1 MAYRTRYVY
10 SFDSPEGKEIE
21 ITIADNA
28 YSGNAKSR
36 PLGGAPTLR
45 MDSSGCVRGMSLE
58 IPAECQVADE
68 YADLYTSDPT
78 RFKVTL
84 SVNEAD
90 VWFGF
95 ISPEIYAAPWVDPP
109 YDVSLTATDGLGE
122 LKRHDYEARGRQS
135 LSGHLTFLLAKTG
148 LSLPVRLVSRLESD
162 ITARAYFLDETEVSL
177 DHMAGKTCYDVLQ
190 AILTGI
196 HATIRQQG
204 GRWLIIRE
212 TDVSDSMINPE
223 TVADTSGAS
232 YPIVPFGSMRSE
244 PVWPVGRLTSEIVP
258 ARKATVIECANESSG
273 NLLPD
278 GDMSA
283 GTWSGTGTH
292 DSDNDWYRLY
302 AGEYIYR
309 NADLPYMVSGS
320 SAPDLTL
327 EIKARQ
333 TDAAAR
339 HKAWVRVKAYGQRIN
354 ASTMATY
361 YLADDSIDSP
371 GELYW
376 SDTEKHLTRELK
388 EATTADVYDTLRT
401 DVPFAALKSNY
412 LGTISYLEIRVE
424 AEDGTVIVKSADL
437 NSLTPYDGV
446 RTVVSMGNGARG
458 ADSAVDVEFADTYG
472 YNMGLSWASN
482 ALWANH
488 QSVLLIE
495 EFSSDRI
502 TSCRTGQFIGQDY
515 ALSVALPRLAVK
527 GVLHLPADTLPPVFA
542 SNDGID
548 FIVDEFSYDLKEDEV
563 DISMV
568 SLPAATITVVSIEQT
583 RTVSGGG
590 GSSSGSGSGGS
601 GGGGGGGATTL
612 AALTDV
618 DLATAPPVNG
628 QALTYNGTT
637 GLWVPGAA
645 GSGSRNVF
653 YGTCPTAL
661 ATPVK
666 VVTATG
672 FGASD
677 LTEGTVLHILFAN
690 SNSDP
695 QPMLDVN
702 GTGVHYV
709 WHNQTPQYMWS
720 NNTIASF
727 VFENDGWRLFGNYAY
742 TNRYGKVMLVT
753 TIAGLIA
760 NKATQN
766 RLAITPNLAY
776 SLYVKTL
783 AAPSVK
789 IVRGYN
795 VQQHA
800 TEYIVAS
807 HPMATYSTGFTGS
820 FVLMYF
826 CKRRRRR
833 VSPRYSTARLA
844 KIKEGWGE
852 ARGELATDTPLTWAA
867 GHFLYLDTLREAVV
881 KKYVFD
887 GESRVTSLAGFYNG
901 NDPAFGIY
909 HPASHRGNK
918 KRTRLFGIAWR
929 TLNPEYVAPEGETE
943 TTRVDLNGNPKYI
956 YSGVTPLK
964 AFINETN
971 DGRVMGF
978 RVMSG

>member
-10 SFDSPEGKEIE
+10 RFDSPEGKEIE

-28 YSGNAKSR
+28 YTGSAKSR

-58 IPAECQVADE
+58 IPAECQEADE

-84 SVNEAD
+84 SVNDAD

-148 LSLPVRLVSRLESD
+148 LSLPVRFISRLESD
-162 ITARAYFLDETEVSL
+162 ITARAYFLDETEISL

-212 TDVSDSMINPE
+212 TDVSDSMTNPE
-223 TVADTSGAS
+223 TVLDTSGSS
-232 YPIVPFGSMRSE
+232 YAILPFGSMRSE
-244 PVWPVGRLTSEIVP
+244 PVWPVGRLTSEVVP

-278 GDMSA
+278 GDMAA

-401 DVPFAALKSNY
+401 DIPFATLKSNY

-458 ADSAVDVEFADTYG
+458 ADSAVNVEFADTYG

-488 QSVLLIE
+488 GQSVLLIE
-495 EFSSDRI
+495 KLSSDRI

-542 SNDGID
+542 SNDGIE
-548 FIVDEFSYDLKEDEV
+548 FIVDEFTYDLKEDEV

-568 SLPAATITVVSIEQT
+568 SLPAASITVVSIEQT
-583 RTVSGGG
+583 RTVSGG

-637 GLWVPGAA
+637 GLWAPGAA
-645 GSGSRNVF
+645 GSGRRNVF

-677 LTEGTVLHILFAN
+677 LTEGTVLHILFTN

-753 TIAGLIA
+753 TVSGMIA

-766 RLAITPNLAY
+766 RLAITPNLSY
-776 SLYVKTL
+776 QLYVKSL
-783 AAPSVK
+783 AAPRVR

-795 VQQHA
+795 VQQQA

-807 HPMATYSTGFTGS
+807 HPMATYSTGFTGT

-852 ARGELATDTPLTWAA
+852 ARGELATDTPLTWA
-867 GHFLYLDTLREAVV
+867 GNRFLYLDTLREAVV

-887 GESRVTSLAGFYNG
+887 GENRVTSLAGFYNG
-901 NDPAFGIY
+901 NDPTFGIY
-909 HPASHRGNK
+909 HSTSVRGDR

-929 TLNPEYVAPEGETE
+929 MLNPEYVAPEGETE

-978 RVMSG
+978 RVMRG

>member
-1 MAYRTRYVY
+1 MAYRTRYIY
-10 SFDSPEGKEIE
+10 RYDSPEGKEIE

-28 YSGNAKSR
+28 YTGSAKSR

-58 IPAECQVADE
+58 IPAECQEADE

-148 LSLPVRLVSRLESD
+148 LSLPVRFISRLESD
-162 ITARAYFLDETEVSL
+162 ITPRAYFLDETEVSL
-177 DHMAGKTCYDVLQ
+177 DHMTGKTCYDVLQ

-212 TDVSDSMINPE
+212 TDVSDSMTNPE
-223 TVADTSGAS
+223 TVLDTSGSS
-232 YPIVPFGSMRSE
+232 YAILPFGSMRSE

-258 ARKATVIECANESSG
+258 ARKATVTECANESAG
-273 NLLPD
+273 NLLSD
-278 GDMSA
+278 SG
-283 GTWSGTGTH
+283 WSGTASYDTQGGWWEIET
-292 DSDNDWYRLY
+292 
-302 AGEYIYR
+302 GEYI
-309 NADLPYMVSGS
+309 AQSPAV
-320 SAPDLTL
+320 PDIPDYAGKELFRL
-327 EIKARQ
+327 VLKARQ
-333 TDAAAR
+333 ADTSAA
-339 HKAWVRVKAYGQRIN
+339 HNVKVRVKAHGEIYTIDDYGHIVHTGNYAYRYLSAYGDAYHTQWN
-354 ASTMATY
+354 NSEAWVTAQLKQASGNTEDVEDAVIAFTFPGGNI
-361 YLADDSIDSP
+361 LPDS
-371 GELYW
+371 
-376 SDTEKHLTRELK
+376 
-388 EATTADVYDTLRT
+388 
-401 DVPFAALKSNY
+401 
-412 LGTISYLEIRVE
+412 LEIRIESDDNTVYIHE
-424 AEDGTVIVKSADL
+424 ASFLCPI
-437 NSLTPYDGV
+437 NYDGV
-446 RTVVSMGNGARG
+446 QTVVSMGNGARG
-458 ADSAVDVEFADTYG
+458 ADETRQIDFADSYW
-472 YNMGLSWASN
+472 YNEGLAWLGN
-482 ALWANH
+482 ALWGH
-488 QSVLLIE
+488 HSQSYTLIE
-495 EFSSDRI
+495 KLSSDRI
-502 TSCRTGQFIGQDY
+502 SSCRTGQFIGQDY

-548 FIVDEFSYDLKEDEV
+548 FIVDEFSYDLLEDEV

-568 SLPAATITVVSIEQT
+568 SLPAASITVVSIEQT

-628 QALTYNGTT
+628 QALIYNGTT
-637 GLWVPGAA
+637 GLWAPGAA

-753 TIAGLIA
+753 TIAGLIS
-760 NKATQN
+760 NKTTQN

-776 SLYVKTL
+776 QLYVKTL
-783 AAPSVK
+783 AAPRVK

-807 HPMATYSTGFTGS
+807 HPMATYSTGFTGA

-826 CKRRRRR
+826 GKRRRRR

-852 ARGELATDTPLTWAA
+852 ARGELATDTPLTWA
-867 GHFLYLDTLREAVV
+867 GNRFLFLDTLREAVV

-887 GESRVTSLAGFYNG
+887 GENRVTSLAGFYNG
-901 NDPAFGIY
+901 NNPTFGIY
-909 HPASHRGNK
+909 RPASHRGNK

-929 TLNPEYVAPEGETE
+929 MLNPEYVAPEGETE